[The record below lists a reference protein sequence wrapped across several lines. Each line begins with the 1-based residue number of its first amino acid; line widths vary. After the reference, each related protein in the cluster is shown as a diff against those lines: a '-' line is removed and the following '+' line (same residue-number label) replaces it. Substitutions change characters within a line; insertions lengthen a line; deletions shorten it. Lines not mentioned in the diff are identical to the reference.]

1 MSSKNELISDH
12 VQKFLTK
19 LHTKTNQDKLFIGAC
34 TIELLRR
41 AQQMDRSAVNAIVS
55 FLSRVNDVP
64 WADIPFSV
72 TQTVLVRGKEV
83 AKQYGVDDKHVPDV
97 LLSALVNFADLVD
110 GFMKDPELTA
120 EELFDA
126 VVAEE
131 AEKFVQ
137 NAAQP
142 KAAPDI
148 YDHTMLRTCFKA
160 AATTDGLLQEL
171 GAGLVTYRGALGD
184 AAGPTLRGLAFDGVS
199 NNWRILLETG
209 ELVSVAKDD
218 PGLKTAATQSDYAN
232 ICPAL
237 LASATACGKTLAAA
251 AVSSDAAADKIAA
264 GIFGEFVKPVTVVD
278 ADRTAISVLEQ
289 VLHPDGSGG
298 TWTGPTGA
306 AVFFPVTVAGQNAY
320 ISLNAVPS
328 KDAPYV
334 TAKLVEVSPGH
345 KPTERVIMHLD
356 HPRYL
361 SARGVYL
368 FPLEK
373 EVICLRI
380 MV

>member
-41 AQQMDRSAVNAIVS
+41 AQQMDRAAVSAIVS

-83 AKQYGVDDKHVPDV
+83 AKQYGVDDEHVPDV
-97 LLSALVNFADLVD
+97 LLSALVNFSDLVD
-110 GFMKDPELTA
+110 GYLQDPEATP

-126 VVAEE
+126 IVAEE
-131 AEKFVQ
+131 TEKFLQ
-137 NAAQP
+137 NRESAAT
-142 KAAPDI
+142 APDI
-148 YDHTMLRTCFKA
+148 YDHTMLRKCFKA
-160 AATTDGLLQEL
+160 APTSDGLLQEL
-171 GAGLVTYRGALGD
+171 GAGLVTYRGMVGGVL
-184 AAGPTLRGLAFDGVS
+184 GPTLRGLAFDGVS
-199 NNWRILLETG
+199 NDWRVLLETG

-218 PGLKTAATQSDYAN
+218 PGLKTAASPNDYAN

-237 LASATACGKTLAAA
+237 LAIATACGKTLGAA
-251 AVSSDAAADKIAA
+251 AVASDEAAAKIV
-264 GIFGEFVKPVTVVD
+264 GGVFGSFVTPLKILD
-278 ADRTAISVLEQ
+278 ADRTAISVLER
-289 VLHPDGSGG
+289 VLHPNGPSGA
-298 TWTGPTGA
+298 TGPSGA
-306 AVFFPVTVAGQNAY
+306 AVHFPVDSVGQNAY
-320 ISLNAVPS
+320 IALNAVPS
-328 KDAPYV
+328 KDGPYV
-334 TAKLVEVSPGH
+334 TAKLVEVSWH
-345 KPTERVIMHLD
+345 DNKSTERVIMHLD

-368 FPLEK
+368 FPFEK